1 MNRNILDEIYE
12 TIIYPSEEIQSL
24 ILTVEK
30 QLQERWESL
39 EIPDTDKEN
48 LMDIFVD
55 NEQEVRKAIF
65 SAGFRLGLD
74 VMMDYLKNNPA
85 E

>member
-1 MNRNILDEIYE
+1 MNRNILDKIYE
-12 TIIYPSEEIQSL
+12 RVLYPSEEIQSL
-24 ILTVEK
+24 VLAAER
-30 QLQERWESL
+30 QLQERWEAL
-39 EIPDTDKEN
+39 KIPDTDKEN

-55 NEQEVRKAIF
+55 NEQKVRKAIF

-74 VMMDYLKNNPA
+74 VMLEYLKINPD

>member
-12 TIIYPSEEIQSL
+12 RILYPSEEIQSL
-24 ILTVEK
+24 ILAAER
-30 QLQERWESL
+30 QMQERWEAL
-39 EIPDTDKEN
+39 NIPDTDKEN

-55 NEQEVRKAIF
+55 NEQKVRKAIF

-74 VMMDYLKNNPA
+74 VMLEYLKSNPD